1 MGITD
6 DRDVNHLYW
15 ATLISDNMLS
25 SRRASVRVGWGRG
38 VGLVLTY
45 MFVGHCFYYF
55 IYIYIYTQFAYL
67 SNVFIEQ

>member
-25 SRRASVRVGWGRG
+25 SRRASVRVAWGRG
-38 VGLVLTY
+38 CRAGVDVYVRRTLLLLY
-45 MFVGHCFYYF
+45 IYAFI
-55 IYIYIYTQFAYL
+55 IYILHSLLI
-67 SNVFIEQ
+67 